1 MIQISGG
8 KLYLFDD
15 AMQLLAEV
23 DAAIDLH
30 HYGRVSVSVDLTTQ
44 PEPVR
49 KALRHCQ
56 MVFPMPVLFGET
68 SITMMLTSK
77 VIPIEVPN
85 G

>member
-30 HYGRVSVSVDLTTQ
+30 HYGSVSVSVDLTKQ

-56 MVFPMPVLFGET
+56 MVFPMPVLFGASST
-68 SITMMLTSK
+68 TILLTSK